1 MVGILFA
8 HPAHQIVKNEIL
20 PFLSQMNIRSDS
32 YIDFHFAGYIEKSEM
47 KNHKDSIALKQKIS
61 QKHIYFSESLFL
73 KMRKDIEKD
82 TKWKHSGGVDFLL
95 IDVLRV
101 HEAPALDFSK
111 CIEIELSIAREN
123 QVLPTL
129 SIFFESIFKYAE
141 EHGTKTTQ
149 FSDNK
154 IPSLA
159 ISTFEKL
166 LDKSL
171 FSLYEKGKV
180 YAVKNLAK
188 R

>member
-20 PFLSQMNIRSDS
+20 PFLSQMDIRSDS

-47 KNHKDSIALKQKIS
+47 KNHKDSISLKQKIS

-73 KMRKDIEKD
+73 KMRKEIEKD

-101 HEAPALDFSK
+101 YESPALDFSK

-123 QVLPTL
+123 KVLPTL

-141 EHGTKTTQ
+141 ENGTKTTQ

-171 FSLYEKGKV
+171 FSLYEKGRV